1 MILLKL
7 MNYASMI
14 LTEHSLNLLKQ
25 APLLNALDPE
35 PFKALLNTASV
46 YDLAEGEFLFQQ
58 GQRLEQILICT
69 EGFIKLFRLT
79 PNGDEKIVEIIS
91 AGNSFA
97 EAVLF
102 LGGRQYPVHAV
113 ALKSAQVVGINA
125 EQYQQILRS
134 SVDVCFHLMGLMSKR
149 MHWLLTEVDRLTL
162 HNATFRLLTWLL
174 EAPTHATHTIWLD
187 VPKHVLASRLSIKPE
202 TLSRILKRLSEQ
214 QLIRVEEQMIEL
226 LDRVELQKMVEL
238 EA

>member
-1 MILLKL
+1 
-7 MNYASMI
+7 MNYAEMKLS
-14 LTEHSLNLLKQ
+14 EPSLRLVQQTPLLK
-25 APLLNALDPE
+25 ALDTKQ
-35 PFKALLNTASV
+35 FQVLLANASV

-58 GQRLEQILICT
+58 GQPLEQLFICI

-102 LGGRQYPVHAV
+102 LGGQQYPVHAV
-113 ALKSAQVVGINA
+113 ALKPAQVLGINA

-162 HNATFRLLTWLL
+162 HNATFRLLSWLL
-174 EAPTHATHTIWLD
+174 EAPTHASNTILLD

-214 QLIRVEEQMIEL
+214 QLIRVDEQMIEL
-226 LDRVELQKMVEL
+226 LDRVALQRMVDVE
-238 EA
+238 E

>member
-1 MILLKL
+1 
-7 MNYASMI
+7 MNYAEMKLS
-14 LTEHSLNLLKQ
+14 EPSLKLVQKTPLLK
-25 APLLNALDPE
+25 ALDTKQ
-35 PFKALLNTASV
+35 FQALLANASV

-58 GQRLEQILICT
+58 GQPLEQLFICI

-102 LGGRQYPVHAV
+102 LGGQQYPVHAV
-113 ALKSAQVVGINA
+113 ALKPAQVLGINA

-162 HNATFRLLTWLL
+162 HNATFRLLSWLL
-174 EAPTHATHTIWLD
+174 EAPTHASNTILLD

-214 QLIRVEEQMIEL
+214 QLIRVDEQMIEL
-226 LDRVELQKMVEL
+226 LDRVALQKIVAL
-238 EA
+238 EG

>member
-1 MILLKL
+1 
-7 MNYASMI
+7 MNYVSMLI
-14 LTEHSLNLLKQ
+14 TEHSLNLLKR
-25 APLLNALDPE
+25 APLLNALDSE
-35 PFKALLNTASV
+35 QFNALLATASV
-46 YDLAEGEFLFQQ
+46 YDLVEGEFLFQQ
-58 GQRLEQILICT
+58 GQRLEQIFICT

-102 LGGRQYPVHAV
+102 LGGQQYPVHAV
-113 ALKSAQVVGINA
+113 ALKAAQVVGINA
-125 EQYQQILRS
+125 AQYQQTLRA
-134 SVDVCFHLMGLMSKR
+134 SVDVCFNLMGLMSKR

-174 EAPTHATHTIWLD
+174 EAPAYSKNTVLLD

-226 LDRVELQKMVEL
+226 LDRVALQKMVEL
-238 EA
+238 EE

>member
-1 MILLKL
+1 MKLAESTLKL
-7 MNYASMI
+7 
-14 LTEHSLNLLKQ
+14 LQQT
-25 APLLNALDPE
+25 PLLNALE
-35 PFKALLNTASV
+35 AEQCQALLKTAV
-46 YDLAEGEFLFQQ
+46 LYELAEGELLFQQ
-58 GQRLEQILICT
+58 GQQLEQIFVCT
-69 EGFIKLFRLT
+69 QGFIKLFRLT

-102 LGGRQYPVHAV
+102 LGGQQYPVHAV
-113 ALKSAQVVGINA
+113 ALKTAQVVGINA
-125 EQYQQILRS
+125 EHYQKILRS

-174 EAPTHATHTIWLD
+174 EAPTYSADTILLD

-226 LDRVELQKMVEL
+226 LDRVVLQTMVEL
-238 EA
+238 EE

>member
-1 MILLKL
+1 
-7 MNYASMI
+7 MNYAEMKLS
-14 LTEHSLNLLKQ
+14 EPSLKLVQQTPLLK
-25 APLLNALDPE
+25 ALDTKQ
-35 PFKALLNTASV
+35 FQALLANASV
-46 YDLAEGEFLFQQ
+46 YNLAEGEFLFQQ
-58 GQRLEQILICT
+58 GQPLEQIFICT

-102 LGGRQYPVHAV
+102 LGGQQYPVHAV
-113 ALKSAQVVGINA
+113 ALKPAQVLGINA

-162 HNATFRLLTWLL
+162 HNATFRLLSWLL
-174 EAPTHATHTIWLD
+174 EAPTHASNTILLD

-214 QLIRVEEQMIEL
+214 QLIRVDEQMIEL
-226 LDRVELQKMVEL
+226 LDRVALQKIVAL
-238 EA
+238 EG

>member
-1 MILLKL
+1 MKFT
-7 MNYASMI
+7 AA
-14 LTEHSLNLLKQ
+14 TLNLLQQ
-25 APLLNALDPE
+25 APLLNALQTE
-35 PFKALLNTASV
+35 QFQALLSTAQL
-46 YDLAEGEFLFQQ
+46 YDLAEGELLFQQ
-58 GQRLEQILICT
+58 GQRLEQIFICT
-69 EGFIKLFRLT
+69 SGFIKLFRLT

-102 LGGRQYPVHAV
+102 LGGQQYPVHAV
-113 ALKSAQVVGINA
+113 ALKTAQVVGINA
-125 EQYQQILRS
+125 EQYQRMLRE

-174 EAPTHATHTIWLD
+174 EAPVVERQKVLLD

-202 TLSRILKRLSEQ
+202 TLSRILKRLTEQ
-214 QLIRVEEQMIEL
+214 QFIRVEEQKIVL
-226 LDRVELQKMVEL
+226 LERAALQNLVDL
-238 EA
+238 ED

>member
-1 MILLKL
+1 MKIVEPSLSLLQQ
-7 MNYASMI
+7 
-14 LTEHSLNLLKQ
+14 T
-25 APLLNALDPE
+25 PLLNALE
-35 PFKALLNTASV
+35 AEQFQALLKTASF
-46 YDLAEGEFLFQQ
+46 YELAEGELLFQQ
-58 GQRLEQILICT
+58 GQQLEQIFVCT
-69 EGFIKLFRLT
+69 QGFIKLFRLT

-102 LGGRQYPVHAV
+102 LGGQRYPVHAV

-174 EAPTHATHTIWLD
+174 EASTQASTLILLD

-226 LDRVELQKMVEL
+226 LDRIELQKMVEL
-238 EA
+238 EGEYCMR

>member
-1 MILLKL
+1 MKITEPTLDLLQQ
-7 MNYASMI
+7 
-14 LTEHSLNLLKQ
+14 T
-25 APLLNALDPE
+25 PLLNALDAE
-35 PFKALLNTASV
+35 QFQGLLKTAV
-46 YDLAEGEFLFQQ
+46 LYNLAEGELLFQQ
-58 GQRLEQILICT
+58 GQPLEQIFICT
-69 EGFIKLFRLT
+69 QGFIKLFRLT

-102 LGGRQYPVHAV
+102 LGGQQYPVHAV

-125 EQYQQILRS
+125 QQYQKMLYS
-134 SVDVCFHLMGLMSKR
+134 SVEVCFHLMGLMSKR

-174 EAPTHATHTIWLD
+174 EAPAQSSTLILLD

-214 QLIRVEEQMIEL
+214 QLIRVEDQVIEL

-238 EA
+238 EG

>member
-1 MILLKL
+1 
-7 MNYASMI
+7 MNYAEMKLS
-14 LTEHSLNLLKQ
+14 EPSLKLVQQTPLLK
-25 APLLNALDPE
+25 ALDTKQ
-35 PFKALLNTASV
+35 FQVLLANASV

-58 GQRLEQILICT
+58 GQPLEQLFICI

-102 LGGRQYPVHAV
+102 LGGQQYPVHAV
-113 ALKSAQVVGINA
+113 ALKPAQVLGINA

-162 HNATFRLLTWLL
+162 HNATFRLLSWLL
-174 EAPTHATHTIWLD
+174 EAPTHASNTILLD

-214 QLIRVEEQMIEL
+214 QLIRVDEQMIEL
-226 LDRVELQKMVEL
+226 LDRVALQKIVAL
-238 EA
+238 EG

>member
-1 MILLKL
+1 MKIAEASLKL
-7 MNYASMI
+7 
-14 LTEHSLNLLKQ
+14 LHQ
-25 APLLNALDPE
+25 APLFNALDAE
-35 PFKALLNTASV
+35 QFKALLATATI
-46 YDLAEGEFLFQQ
+46 YDLAEGELLFQQ
-58 GQRLEQILICT
+58 GQHLEQIFICT

-102 LGGRQYPVHAV
+102 FGGQQYPVHAV
-113 ALKSAQVVGINA
+113 ALKPAQVIGINA
-125 EQYQQILRS
+125 EQYQKILRS

-162 HNATFRLLTWLL
+162 HNASFRLASWLL
-174 EAPTHATHTIWLD
+174 EAPSYAANTILLD

-214 QLIRVEEQMIEL
+214 ALIRVDEQMIEL
-226 LDRVELQKMVEL
+226 LDRASLEKMVSL
-238 EA
+238 EE

>member
-1 MILLKL
+1 
-7 MNYASMI
+7 MNYAEMKLS
-14 LTEHSLNLLKQ
+14 EPSLKLVQQTPLLK
-25 APLLNALDPE
+25 ALDTKQ
-35 PFKALLNTASV
+35 FQALLANASV
-46 YDLAEGEFLFQQ
+46 YDLVEGEFLFQQ
-58 GQRLEQILICT
+58 GQPLEQLFICI

-102 LGGRQYPVHAV
+102 LGGQQYPVHAV
-113 ALKSAQVVGINA
+113 ALKPAQVLGINA

-162 HNATFRLLTWLL
+162 HNATFRLLSWLL
-174 EAPTHATHTIWLD
+174 EAPTHASNTILLD

-214 QLIRVEEQMIEL
+214 QLIRVDEQMIEL
-226 LDRVELQKMVEL
+226 LDRVALQKIVAL
-238 EA
+238 EG

>member
-1 MILLKL
+1 
-7 MNYASMI
+7 MNYAEMKLS
-14 LTEHSLNLLKQ
+14 EPSLKLVQQTPLLK
-25 APLLNALDPE
+25 ALDTKQ
-35 PFKALLNTASV
+35 FQVLLANASV

-58 GQRLEQILICT
+58 GQPLEQLFICI

-102 LGGRQYPVHAV
+102 LGGQQYPVHAV
-113 ALKSAQVVGINA
+113 ALKPAQVLGINA

-162 HNATFRLLTWLL
+162 HNATFRLLSWLL
-174 EAPTHATHTIWLD
+174 EAPTHASNTILLD

-214 QLIRVEEQMIEL
+214 QLIRVDEQMIEL
-226 LDRVELQKMVEL
+226 LDRVALQRMVDVE
-238 EA
+238 E

>member
-1 MILLKL
+1 MKLTEASLKL
-7 MNYASMI
+7 
-14 LTEHSLNLLKQ
+14 LQQ
-25 APLLNALDPE
+25 APLLNALDAE
-35 PFKALLNTASV
+35 QFKALLITASV
-46 YDLAEGEFLFQQ
+46 SDLAEGELLFQQ
-58 GQRLEQILICT
+58 GQRLEQIFICT

-102 LGGRQYPVHAV
+102 LGGQQYPVHAV
-113 ALKSAQVVGINA
+113 ALKPAQVVGINA
-125 EQYQQILRS
+125 EQYQKILRS
-134 SVDVCFHLMGLMSKR
+134 SVDICFHLMGLMSKR

-162 HNATFRLLTWLL
+162 HNASFRLVSWLL
-174 EAPTHATHTIWLD
+174 EAPSYATNTILLD

-214 QLIRVEEQMIEL
+214 QLIRVEEQLIEL
-226 LDRVELQKMVEL
+226 LDRASL
-238 EA
+238 ENMIKLEE

>member
-1 MILLKL
+1 
-7 MNYASMI
+7 MNYAEMKLS
-14 LTEHSLNLLKQ
+14 EPSLKLVQKTPLLK
-25 APLLNALDPE
+25 ALDTKQ
-35 PFKALLNTASV
+35 FQALLANASV

-58 GQRLEQILICT
+58 GQPLEQLFICI

-102 LGGRQYPVHAV
+102 LGGQQYPVHAV
-113 ALKSAQVVGINA
+113 ALKPAQVLGINA

-162 HNATFRLLTWLL
+162 HNATFRLLSWLL
-174 EAPTHATHTIWLD
+174 EAPTHASNTILLD

-214 QLIRVEEQMIEL
+214 QLIRVDEQMIEL
-226 LDRVELQKMVEL
+226 LDRVALQRMVDVE
-238 EA
+238 E

>member
-1 MILLKL
+1 MPYVSMKFNEHHLALLKR
-7 MNYASMI
+7 
-14 LTEHSLNLLKQ
+14 T
-25 APLLNALDPE
+25 PLLNALSPDQ
-35 PFKALLNTASV
+35 FQALLATSTV
-46 YDLAEGEFLFQQ
+46 FDLAEGEFLFQQ
-58 GQRLEQILICT
+58 GQHLEQIFICT
-69 EGFIKLFRLT
+69 DGFIKLFRLT
-79 PNGDEKIVEIIS
+79 PNGDEKILEIIS

-102 LGGRQYPVHAV
+102 LGGQQYPVHAV
-113 ALKSAQVVGINA
+113 ALKPAQVVGINA
-125 EQYQQILRS
+125 DQYQQILRA

-174 EAPTHATHTIWLD
+174 EISTHSTNTVLLD

-214 QLIRVEEQMIEL
+214 QLIRVDEQMIEL
-226 LDRVELQKMVEL
+226 LDRVELQKLVEL
-238 EA
+238 EE

>member
-1 MILLKL
+1 MKLAESTLKL
-7 MNYASMI
+7 
-14 LTEHSLNLLKQ
+14 LQQT
-25 APLLNALDPE
+25 PLLNALE
-35 PFKALLNTASV
+35 AEQCQALLKTAV
-46 YDLAEGEFLFQQ
+46 LYELAEGELLFQQ
-58 GQRLEQILICT
+58 GQQLEQIFVCT
-69 EGFIKLFRLT
+69 QGFIKLFRLT

-102 LGGRQYPVHAV
+102 LGGQQYPVHAV
-113 ALKSAQVVGINA
+113 ALKTAQVVGINA
-125 EQYQQILRS
+125 EHYQKILRS

-174 EAPTHATHTIWLD
+174 EAPTYSADTILLD

-226 LDRVELQKMVEL
+226 LDRVVLQKMVEL
-238 EA
+238 EE

>member
-1 MILLKL
+1 MHCVGMKLTEASLKL
-7 MNYASMI
+7 
-14 LTEHSLNLLKQ
+14 LQQ
-25 APLLNALDPE
+25 APLLNALDAE
-35 PFKALLNTASV
+35 QFKALLITASV
-46 YDLAEGEFLFQQ
+46 SDLAEGELLFQQ
-58 GQRLEQILICT
+58 GQRLEQIFICT

-102 LGGRQYPVHAV
+102 LGGQQYPVHAV
-113 ALKSAQVVGINA
+113 ALKPAQVVGINA
-125 EQYQQILRS
+125 EQYQKILRS
-134 SVDVCFHLMGLMSKR
+134 SVDICFHLMGLMSKR

-162 HNATFRLLTWLL
+162 HNASFRLVSWLL
-174 EAPTHATHTIWLD
+174 EAPSYATNTILLD

-214 QLIRVEEQMIEL
+214 QLIRVEEQLIEL
-226 LDRVELQKMVEL
+226 LDRASLEKMIKL
-238 EA
+238 EE

>member
-1 MILLKL
+1 
-7 MNYASMI
+7 MNYAEMKLS
-14 LTEHSLNLLKQ
+14 EPSLKLVQQTPLLK
-25 APLLNALDPE
+25 ALNTAQ
-35 PFKALLNTASV
+35 FQALLANASV
-46 YDLAEGEFLFQQ
+46 YDLVEGEFLFQQ
-58 GQRLEQILICT
+58 GQPLEQLFICI

-102 LGGRQYPVHAV
+102 LGGQQYPVHAV
-113 ALKSAQVVGINA
+113 ALKPAQVLGINA

-162 HNATFRLLTWLL
+162 HNATFRLLSWLL
-174 EAPTHATHTIWLD
+174 EAPTHASNMILLD

-214 QLIRVEEQMIEL
+214 QLIRVDEQMIEL
-226 LDRVELQKMVEL
+226 LDRVALQRMVDVE
-238 EA
+238 E

>member
-1 MILLKL
+1 
-7 MNYASMI
+7 MNYAEMKLS
-14 LTEHSLNLLKQ
+14 EPSLKLVQQTPLLK
-25 APLLNALDPE
+25 ALDAAQ
-35 PFKALLNTASV
+35 FQVLLANASV

-58 GQRLEQILICT
+58 GQPLEQLFICI

-102 LGGRQYPVHAV
+102 LGGQQYPVHAV
-113 ALKSAQVVGINA
+113 ALKPAQVLGINA

-162 HNATFRLLTWLL
+162 HNATFRLLSWLL
-174 EAPTHATHTIWLD
+174 EAPTHASNTILLD

-214 QLIRVEEQMIEL
+214 QLIRVDEQMIEL
-226 LDRVELQKMVEL
+226 LDRVALQRMVDVE
-238 EA
+238 E

>member
-1 MILLKL
+1 
-7 MNYASMI
+7 MNYAEMKLS
-14 LTEHSLNLLKQ
+14 EPSLKLVQKTPLLK
-25 APLLNALDPE
+25 ALDTKQ
-35 PFKALLNTASV
+35 FQALLANASV

-58 GQRLEQILICT
+58 GQPLEQLFICI

-102 LGGRQYPVHAV
+102 LGGQQYPVHAV
-113 ALKSAQVVGINA
+113 ALKPAQVLGINA

-162 HNATFRLLTWLL
+162 HNATFRLLSWLL
-174 EAPTHATHTIWLD
+174 EAPTHASNMILLD

-214 QLIRVEEQMIEL
+214 QLIRVDEQMIEL
-226 LDRVELQKMVEL
+226 LDRVALQRMVDVE
-238 EA
+238 E

>member
-1 MILLKL
+1 MKLSEPSLKLVQQTPLLK
-7 MNYASMI
+7 
-14 LTEHSLNLLKQ
+14 
-25 APLLNALDPE
+25 ALDTKQ
-35 PFKALLNTASV
+35 FQVLLANASV

-58 GQRLEQILICT
+58 GQPLEQLFICI

-102 LGGRQYPVHAV
+102 LGGQQYPVHAV
-113 ALKSAQVVGINA
+113 ALKPAQVLGINA

-162 HNATFRLLTWLL
+162 HNATFRLLSWLL
-174 EAPTHATHTIWLD
+174 EAPTHASNTILLD

-214 QLIRVEEQMIEL
+214 QLIRVDEQMIEL
-226 LDRVELQKMVEL
+226 LDRVALQRMVDVE
-238 EA
+238 E

>member
-1 MILLKL
+1 MKITEPTLDLLQQ
-7 MNYASMI
+7 
-14 LTEHSLNLLKQ
+14 T
-25 APLLNALDPE
+25 PLLNALDAE
-35 PFKALLNTASV
+35 QFQGLLKTAV
-46 YDLAEGEFLFQQ
+46 LYNLAEGELLFQQ
-58 GQRLEQILICT
+58 GQPLEQIFICT
-69 EGFIKLFRLT
+69 QGFIKLFRLT

-102 LGGRQYPVHAV
+102 LGGQQYPVHAV

-125 EQYQQILRS
+125 QQYQKMLHS
-134 SVDVCFHLMGLMSKR
+134 SVKVCFHLMGLMSKR

-174 EAPTHATHTIWLD
+174 EAPAQSSTLILLD

-214 QLIRVEEQMIEL
+214 QLIWVEDQVIEL

-238 EA
+238 EG

>member
-1 MILLKL
+1 
-7 MNYASMI
+7 MNYAEMKLS
-14 LTEHSLNLLKQ
+14 EPSLKLVQQTPLLK
-25 APLLNALDPE
+25 ALNTAQ
-35 PFKALLNTASV
+35 FQALLSNASV
-46 YDLAEGEFLFQQ
+46 YDLVEGEFLFQQ
-58 GQRLEQILICT
+58 GQPLEQLFICI

-102 LGGRQYPVHAV
+102 LGGQQYPVHAV
-113 ALKSAQVVGINA
+113 ALKPAQVLGINA
-125 EQYQQILRS
+125 KQYQQILRS

-162 HNATFRLLTWLL
+162 HNATFRLLSWLL
-174 EAPTHATHTIWLD
+174 EAPTHASNTILLD

-214 QLIRVEEQMIEL
+214 QLIRVDEQMIEL
-226 LDRVELQKMVEL
+226 LDRVALQKMVAL
-238 EA
+238 EE

>member
-1 MILLKL
+1 MKLSEPSLKLVQQTPLLK
-7 MNYASMI
+7 A
-14 LTEHSLNLLKQ
+14 LNTAQ
-25 APLLNALDPE
+25 
-35 PFKALLNTASV
+35 FQALLSNASV
-46 YDLAEGEFLFQQ
+46 YDLVEGEFLFQQ
-58 GQRLEQILICT
+58 GQPLEQLFICI

-102 LGGRQYPVHAV
+102 LGGQQYPVHAV
-113 ALKSAQVVGINA
+113 ALKPAQVLGINA
-125 EQYQQILRS
+125 KQYQQILRS

-162 HNATFRLLTWLL
+162 HNATFRLLSWLL
-174 EAPTHATHTIWLD
+174 EAPTHASNTILLD

-214 QLIRVEEQMIEL
+214 QLIRVDEQMIEL
-226 LDRVELQKMVEL
+226 LDRVALQKMVAL
-238 EA
+238 EE

>member
-1 MILLKL
+1 MKITEPTLDLLQQ
-7 MNYASMI
+7 
-14 LTEHSLNLLKQ
+14 T
-25 APLLNALDPE
+25 PLLNALDAE
-35 PFKALLNTASV
+35 QFQGLLKTAV
-46 YDLAEGEFLFQQ
+46 LYNLAEGELLFQQ
-58 GQRLEQILICT
+58 GQPLEQIFICT
-69 EGFIKLFRLT
+69 QGFIKLFRLT

-102 LGGRQYPVHAV
+102 LGGQQYPVHAV
-113 ALKSAQVVGINA
+113 ALKSAQVIGINA
-125 EQYQQILRS
+125 QQYQKMLHS
-134 SVDVCFHLMGLMSKR
+134 SVEVCFHLMGLMSKR

-174 EAPTHATHTIWLD
+174 EAPAQSSTLILLD

-214 QLIRVEEQMIEL
+214 QLIRVEDQVIEL

-238 EA
+238 EG

>member
-1 MILLKL
+1 MKLAESTLKL
-7 MNYASMI
+7 
-14 LTEHSLNLLKQ
+14 LQQT
-25 APLLNALDPE
+25 PLLNALE
-35 PFKALLNTASV
+35 AEQCQALLKTAV
-46 YDLAEGEFLFQQ
+46 LYELAEGELLFQQ
-58 GQRLEQILICT
+58 GQQLEQIFVCT
-69 EGFIKLFRLT
+69 QGFIKLFRLT

-102 LGGRQYPVHAV
+102 LGGQQYPVHAV
-113 ALKSAQVVGINA
+113 ALKTAQVIGINA
-125 EQYQQILRS
+125 EHYQKILRS

-174 EAPTHATHTIWLD
+174 EAPTYSADTILLD

-226 LDRVELQKMVEL
+226 LDRVVLQKMVEL
-238 EA
+238 EE

>member
-1 MILLKL
+1 
-7 MNYASMI
+7 MNYAEMKLS
-14 LTEHSLNLLKQ
+14 EPSLKLVQQTPLLK
-25 APLLNALDPE
+25 ALNTAQ
-35 PFKALLNTASV
+35 FQALLANASV
-46 YDLAEGEFLFQQ
+46 YDLVEGEFLFQQ
-58 GQRLEQILICT
+58 GQPLEQLFICI

-102 LGGRQYPVHAV
+102 LGGQQYPVHAV
-113 ALKSAQVVGINA
+113 ALKPAQVLGINA

-162 HNATFRLLTWLL
+162 HNATFRLLSWLL
-174 EAPTHATHTIWLD
+174 EAPTHASNMILLD

-214 QLIRVEEQMIEL
+214 QLIRVDEQMIEL
-226 LDRVELQKMVEL
+226 LDRVALQKIVAL
-238 EA
+238 EG

>member
-1 MILLKL
+1 MKITEPTLDLLQQ
-7 MNYASMI
+7 
-14 LTEHSLNLLKQ
+14 T
-25 APLLNALDPE
+25 PLLNALDAE
-35 PFKALLNTASV
+35 QFQGLLKTAV
-46 YDLAEGEFLFQQ
+46 LYNLVEGELLFQQ
-58 GQRLEQILICT
+58 GQPLEQIFICT
-69 EGFIKLFRLT
+69 QGFIKLFRLT

-102 LGGRQYPVHAV
+102 LGGQQYPVHAV
-113 ALKSAQVVGINA
+113 ALKSAQVIGINA
-125 EQYQQILRS
+125 QQYQKMLHS
-134 SVDVCFHLMGLMSKR
+134 SVEVCFHLMGLMSKR

-174 EAPTHATHTIWLD
+174 EAPAQSSTLILLD

-214 QLIRVEEQMIEL
+214 QLIRVEDQVIEL

-238 EA
+238 EG

>member
-1 MILLKL
+1 MPYVSMKLNEHRLALLKR
-7 MNYASMI
+7 
-14 LTEHSLNLLKQ
+14 T
-25 APLLNALDPE
+25 PLLNALSPDQLQ
-35 PFKALLNTASV
+35 ALLATSTV
-46 YDLAEGEFLFQQ
+46 SDLAEGEFLFQQ
-58 GQRLEQILICT
+58 GQRLEQIFICT

-79 PNGDEKIVEIIS
+79 PNGDEKILEIIS

-102 LGGRQYPVHAV
+102 LGGQQYPVHAV
-113 ALKSAQVVGINA
+113 ALKPAQVVGIHA
-125 EQYQQILRS
+125 EQYQQILRA

-174 EAPTHATHTIWLD
+174 EAPTYSTNTVLLD

-226 LDRVELQKMVEL
+226 LDRVELQKLVDL
-238 EA
+238 EE

>member
-1 MILLKL
+1 MKFTAATLKL
-7 MNYASMI
+7 
-14 LTEHSLNLLKQ
+14 LQQ
-25 APLLNALDPE
+25 APLLNALQAE
-35 PFKALLNTASV
+35 QFQALLSTAQL
-46 YDLAEGEFLFQQ
+46 YDLAEGELLFQQ
-58 GQRLEQILICT
+58 GQRLEQIFICT
-69 EGFIKLFRLT
+69 SGFIKLFRLT

-102 LGGRQYPVHAV
+102 LGGQQYPVHAV
-113 ALKSAQVVGINA
+113 ALKAAQVVGINA
-125 EQYQQILRS
+125 EQYQRMLRE

-174 EAPTHATHTIWLD
+174 EAPLVEGQTVLLD

-202 TLSRILKRLSEQ
+202 TLSRILKRLAEQ
-214 QLIRVEEQMIEL
+214 QFIRVEEQKIVL
-226 LDRVELQKMVEL
+226 LERAALQDLVAL
-238 EA
+238 EI

>member
-1 MILLKL
+1 MHCVGMKLTEASLKL
-7 MNYASMI
+7 
-14 LTEHSLNLLKQ
+14 LQQ
-25 APLLNALDPE
+25 APLLNALDAE
-35 PFKALLNTASV
+35 QFKALLITASV
-46 YDLAEGEFLFQQ
+46 SDLAEGELLFQQ
-58 GQRLEQILICT
+58 GQRLEQIFICT

-102 LGGRQYPVHAV
+102 LGGQQYPVHAV
-113 ALKSAQVVGINA
+113 ALKPAQVVGINA
-125 EQYQQILRS
+125 EQYQKILRS
-134 SVDVCFHLMGLMSKR
+134 SVDICFHLMGLMSKR

-162 HNATFRLLTWLL
+162 HNASFRLVSWLL
-174 EAPTHATHTIWLD
+174 EAPSYATNTILLD

-214 QLIRVEEQMIEL
+214 QLIRVEEQLIEL
-226 LDRVELQKMVEL
+226 LDRASL
-238 EA
+238 ENMIKLEE

>member
-1 MILLKL
+1 MKIAEASLKL
-7 MNYASMI
+7 
-14 LTEHSLNLLKQ
+14 LHQ
-25 APLLNALDPE
+25 APLFNALDAE
-35 PFKALLNTASV
+35 QFKALLATATI
-46 YDLAEGEFLFQQ
+46 YDLAEGELLFQQ
-58 GQRLEQILICT
+58 GQHLEQIFICT
-69 EGFIKLFRLT
+69 EGFIKLFRLA

-102 LGGRQYPVHAV
+102 FGGQQYPVHAV
-113 ALKSAQVVGINA
+113 ALKPAQVIGINA
-125 EQYQQILRS
+125 EQYQKILRS

-162 HNATFRLLTWLL
+162 HNASFRLASWLL
-174 EAPTHATHTIWLD
+174 EAPSYAANTILLD

-214 QLIRVEEQMIEL
+214 ALIRVDEQMIEL
-226 LDRVELQKMVEL
+226 LDRASLEKMVSL
-238 EA
+238 EE

>member
-1 MILLKL
+1 MKFTAATLKL
-7 MNYASMI
+7 
-14 LTEHSLNLLKQ
+14 LQQ
-25 APLLNALDPE
+25 APLLNALQAE
-35 PFKALLNTASV
+35 QFQALLSTAQL
-46 YDLAEGEFLFQQ
+46 YDVAESELLFQQ
-58 GQRLEQILICT
+58 GQRLEQIFICT
-69 EGFIKLFRLT
+69 SGFIKLFRLT

-102 LGGRQYPVHAV
+102 LGGQQYPVHAV
-113 ALKSAQVVGINA
+113 ALKAAQVVGINA
-125 EQYQQILRS
+125 EQYQRMLRE

-174 EAPTHATHTIWLD
+174 EAPVVEGQTVLLD

-202 TLSRILKRLSEQ
+202 TLSRILKRLTEQ
-214 QLIRVEEQMIEL
+214 QFIRVEEQKIVL
-226 LDRVELQKMVEL
+226 LERAALQNLVDL
-238 EA
+238 ED

>member
-1 MILLKL
+1 MKLSEPSLKLVQQTPLLK
-7 MNYASMI
+7 A
-14 LTEHSLNLLKQ
+14 LNTAQ
-25 APLLNALDPE
+25 
-35 PFKALLNTASV
+35 FQALLANASV
-46 YDLAEGEFLFQQ
+46 YDLVEGEFLFQQ
-58 GQRLEQILICT
+58 GQPLEQLFICI

-102 LGGRQYPVHAV
+102 LGGQQYPVHAV
-113 ALKSAQVVGINA
+113 ALKPAQVLGINA
-125 EQYQQILRS
+125 KQYQQILRS
-134 SVDVCFHLMGLMSKR
+134 SVDVCFHLMVLMSKR

-162 HNATFRLLTWLL
+162 HNATFRLLSWLL
-174 EAPTHATHTIWLD
+174 EAPTHASNTILLD

-214 QLIRVEEQMIEL
+214 QLIRVDEQMIEL
-226 LDRVELQKMVEL
+226 LDRVALQRMVDVE
-238 EA
+238 E